1 MQPVLRLRG
10 IHKTYD
16 MGDVKVHALRGV
28 DLVIQRGE
36 LVAIMGPSGSG
47 KSTLM
52 HIIGCLDR
60 PTEGEYYL
68 EGENVAEKTDD
79 QLAELRN
86 RHLGFVFQEFNLL
99 PSMTALENVSLPL
112 TYRGVPA
119 GQRAKIARGA
129 LERVGLGERTR
140 HRPNQLSG
148 GQKQR
153 VAIARSLATE
163 PAILLADE
171 PTGNLDTSAQRDI
184 MGILEELNDTGI
196 TVVVVTHDP
205 TVASHCRRIVRLL
218 DGDVIEDGAVEVVE
232 GMSRES
238 G

>member
-1 MQPVLRLRG
+1 MEPVLRLVG
-10 IHKTYD
+10 VHKVYD
-16 MGDVKVHALRGV
+16 MGDVKVHALRGI
-28 DLVIQRGE
+28 DLLIQRGE
-36 LVAIMGPSGSG
+36 MVAIMGPSGSG

-60 PTEGEYYL
+60 PSRGEYYL

-79 QLAELRN
+79 QLAQLRN
-86 RHLGFVFQEFNLL
+86 HHLGFVFQEFNLL
-99 PSMTALENVSLPL
+99 PSMTALENVALPL
-112 TYRGVPA
+112 TYRGVST
-119 GQRAKIARGA
+119 GQRAAIARGA

-171 PTGNLDTSAQRDI
+171 PTGNLDTSAQRGI
-184 MGILEELNDTGI
+184 MGILKELNDTGI
-196 TVVVVTHDP
+196 TLVVVTHDP
-205 TVASHCRRIVRLL
+205 TVASHCRRVVRLL
-218 DGDVIEDGAVEVVE
+218 DGDIIEDGVT
-232 GMSRES
+232 ES
-238 G
+238 VGRDAT